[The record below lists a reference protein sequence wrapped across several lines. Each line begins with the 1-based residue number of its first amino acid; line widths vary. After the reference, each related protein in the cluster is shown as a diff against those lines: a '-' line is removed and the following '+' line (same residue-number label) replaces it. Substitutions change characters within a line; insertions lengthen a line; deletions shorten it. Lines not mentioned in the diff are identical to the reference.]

1 MADSNSRINRT
12 DEYREEHSLLAVPL
26 RGLIQFVLK
35 FRAVL
40 LVLMVLTAVFS
51 GIYAQQALKF
61 KNKRIDLINPKS
73 EWNQYWLD
81 YVAKFGSDDDLIIV
95 VDGETPEKIIQ
106 AVNETAAEIEKK
118 PELFYSLFYQ
128 FDDSVL
134 LSKALYFASDEE
146 LEDLNLFLMSHQD
159 VFHGNWDT
167 LTIDRILPQTVM
179 PLSGDQNQIPP
190 RMASNLRMAL
200 DRMVL
205 SLENALG
212 EKYQFVSPFPEIDI
226 SKGREQNRLP
236 AGKGSQPQSSLEQNS
251 MHDFRSRLN
260 TISSG
265 DLQSIFP
272 KNVNQRIS
280 VVQDETSGAEREIGD
295 IQSVAPFSAQ
305 NDLFQRQDE
314 QLKTVERNFSGNFI
328 SAAYSGDKNY
338 SGLAETDIYS
348 EPEVYSTV
356 PSVSMCPE
364 NSFSG
369 TIRSF
374 ERSSLGNYV
383 ANYPNFE
390 EGSGINVVSVP
401 ASPFQR
407 ALIHE
412 ETSVSVKNSLK
423 PFSENALEPA
433 PINPYYGSQVEM
445 PKEEIAENSQTAK
458 KSSYQGNSGDRI
470 SGNAFSGNELS
481 ENSFSENAVDRNG
494 SFEHSAVM
502 NQVSA
507 VNRGDSGVSPEEMT
521 LGTFL
526 SDSEQTAVNIP
537 SSNEPILPSGHDSH
551 IHYTWLTPNK
561 TAVMMVKMIEEENED
576 FARGTVGIDT
586 LRGILKKVQESNP
599 GTSLKLTG
607 LPVMENDEMRSSQNA
622 MGLATW
628 LSILGIAFL
637 YVFFFRQLRHPIL
650 AMIALFIGIGWS
662 MGFIMLFVGHLNIL
676 SISFAVILVGLG
688 IDFSIHYTLRYLQ
701 CRSQGD
707 DTYSALVRSIHE
719 IGPGILTGA
728 LTTAAAFFTAGAT
741 EFTGIAELGII
752 AGGGVLCCCFSA
764 LTFLPILI
772 MFMDKNRAAN
782 KIPKPRDPIFFHV
795 PPKVTFIFCVVCL
808 GGAVYGVP
816 KLYYDYNL
824 LNLQPEGLESVELEH
839 RLIEESKQSVWY
851 AISMSDNEQVLR
863 ERIEEFEK
871 LSSVERVEQLVTLI
885 PGENP
890 LVRQIHDVLLRTP
903 SDVAQSLYLTKEDAR
918 KLYQC
923 LETARQCLK
932 GKEEFTSYLERIQ
945 NLQEQLCE
953 MKLTVYFERMTQY
966 QRSLAEDLLAKLNA
980 LEKISSPEP
989 PTINDLP
996 KPYVERMVSEDGT
1009 YLLKI
1014 YGKGDLWDME
1024 NLETFVKEVRSVDP
1038 KATGN
1043 PLQTYECSLQMKK
1056 GYQDAAIYAL
1066 IIVFLLVFLDLR
1078 SIVDTMC
1085 TLFPIFMGLLC
1096 TFGIMGFFDIP
1107 LNAAN
1112 LIVLPLILGIG
1123 IDDGV
1128 HIIHDYRKFYRGGI
1142 YRISSSTSVSI
1153 ILTSLTTILSFG
1165 TLMLA
1170 QHRGLQ
1176 SLGLVLVIGTTCC
1189 WLSSLLLLPAI
1200 LNLFFTN
1207 RPISATENANPCSPE
1222 YSEAESWSSDEKNVS
1237 FSSARC
1243 SSVNVPHSGLPV
1255 AEETPERKLK
1265 ERMEIRAVDSGVGL
1279 VSTSPRIYGMAHLT
1293 TCECAHPVPGGAT
1306 CYAWNRD
1313 DLNSG
1318 KAA

>member
-1 MADSNSRINRT
+1 MSDPNSKTNRT
-12 DEYREEHSLLAVPL
+12 FESRKEHSLLAVPL
-26 RGLIQFVLK
+26 RGLIQFVLR
-35 FRAVL
+35 FPVVL
-40 LVLMVLTAVFS
+40 LILMVFVAVFS
-51 GIYAQQALKF
+51 GIYAKQSLKF

-81 YVAKFGSDDDLIIV
+81 YVDKFGSDDDLIIV
-95 VDGETPEKIIQ
+95 VDGDTPEKIIQ
-106 AVNETAAEIEKK
+106 AVNETAAEIEQK
-118 PELFYSLFYQ
+118 PDLFYSLFYQ
-128 FDDSVL
+128 FDDSAL
-134 LSKALYFASDEE
+134 LSKALYFASEEE
-146 LEDLNLFLMSHQD
+146 LADLNLFLMSHQD

-167 LTIDRILPQTVM
+167 LTIDRILPQTIM
-179 PLSGDQNQIPP
+179 PLSGDQQQIPP
-190 RMASNLRMAL
+190 RMASNLRLAL
-200 DRMVL
+200 ERMIF

-212 EKYQFVSPFPEIDI
+212 EEYQFVSPFPEIDI
-226 SKGREQNRLP
+226 SKGREENRLP
-236 AGKGSQPQSSLEQNS
+236 SGNASQPQANSSQSAIQN
-251 MHDFRSRLN
+251 FRSRLN
-260 TISSG
+260 TASARCGNSINIDRYAENFKRTGVLNPNIQGNPPTLGKDLDFYGSYAQGQTQNQQSYAQFQTQNQAFPDAGQNNGRYFASS
-265 DLQSIFP
+265 
-272 KNVNQRIS
+272 V
-280 VVQDETSGAEREIGD
+280 
-295 IQSVAPFSAQ
+295 
-305 NDLFQRQDE
+305 
-314 QLKTVERNFSGNFI
+314 
-328 SAAYSGDKNY
+328 
-338 SGLAETDIYS
+338 YS
-348 EPEVYSTV
+348 EEPTLVAVETEICSDPDPYSIAPSAFVYPES
-356 PSVSMCPE
+356 
-364 NSFSG
+364 SFSTG
-369 TIRSF
+369 NAF
-374 ERSSLGNYV
+374 ETCSLGNYV
-383 ANYPNFE
+383 ANYPNFAE
-390 EGSGINVVSVP
+390 NAETNAISVP
-401 ASPFQR
+401 LSPFQQ
-407 ALIHE
+407 ASAGLDGVDS
-412 ETSVSVKNSLK
+412 TPKTASLG

-433 PINPYYGSQVEM
+433 PINPYYGAQVEI
-445 PKEEIAENSQTAK
+445 PVAESGNQTFPGAENSRQISLPDAKSNGQTFAN
-458 KSSYQGNSGDRI
+458 GRNT
-470 SGNAFSGNELS
+470 E
-481 ENSFSENAVDRNG
+481 ENRP
-494 SFEHSAVM
+494 SA
-502 NQVSA
+502 SA
-507 VNRGDSGVSPEEMT
+507 RPVEDMT
-521 LGTFL
+521 LGAFL
-526 SDSEQTAVNIP
+526 NASEKTDVNLPTAE
-537 SSNEPILPSGHDSH
+537 EPILPAGHDSH

-561 TAVMMVKMIEEENED
+561 TAVMMVKMREEENED

-586 LRGILKKVQESNP
+586 LRTILARVQNANP

-662 MGFIMLFVGHLNIL
+662 MGFIMLSVGHLNIL

-701 CRSQGD
+701 RRSLGD
-707 DTYSALVRSIHE
+707 DTRTALIQSINE

-752 AGGGVLCCCFSA
+752 AGGGVLCCCLSA

-772 MFMDKNRAAN
+772 LLMDKNRNIN

-795 PPKVTFIFCVVCL
+795 PPKVTFIFCLACL
-808 GGAVYGVP
+808 GAALCGVP

-839 RLIEESKQSVWY
+839 RLIEESNQSVWY

-863 ERIEEFEK
+863 ERIEEFSK
-871 LSSVERVEQLVTLI
+871 LPSVERVEQLVTLI

-890 LVRQIHDVLLRTP
+890 LVRQIHDVLLKTP
-903 SDVAQSLYLTKEDAR
+903 SDVTQSPYLTKEDAR
-918 KLYQC
+918 KLYLC
-923 LETARQCLK
+923 LETARQCLN
-932 GKEEFTSYLERIQ
+932 GKVEFTPYLERIQ
-945 NLQEQLCE
+945 HLQEQLRN

-966 QRSLAEDLLAKLNA
+966 QRSLAEDLLAKFNA

-989 PTINDLP
+989 PTLNDLP
-996 KPYVERMVSEDGT
+996 KPYVERMLAEDGT

-1014 YGKGDLWDME
+1014 YGKGELWDME
-1024 NLETFVKEVRSVDP
+1024 NLETFVQEVRSVDP

-1056 GYQDAAIYAL
+1056 GYQDAALYSLA
-1066 IIVFLLVFLDLR
+1066 IVFLLVLLDLR
-1078 SIVDTMC
+1078 SVVDTMC
-1085 TLFPIFMGLLC
+1085 ALFPIFMGLIC
-1096 TFGIMGFFDIP
+1096 TFGIMGFFNIP

-1200 LNLFFTN
+1200 LNLFFTS
-1207 RPISATENANPCSPE
+1207 RPISTEEIATPNAPMRSETGKTSSRPQDETRDRAFSTRSELSTRPVESSTVFVAKAPIGRTQENRLTISSGE
-1222 YSEAESWSSDEKNVS
+1222 ESAEQTS
-1237 FSSARC
+1237 
-1243 SSVNVPHSGLPV
+1243 
-1255 AEETPERKLK
+1255 TP
-1265 ERMEIRAVDSGVGL
+1265 
-1279 VSTSPRIYGMAHLT
+1279 TSQILGMANFT
-1293 TCECAHPVPGGAT
+1293 TCECAHPVPGGTT

-1313 DLNSG
+1313 DLSSG

>member
-1 MADSNSRINRT
+1 MSDLNSRINRT
-12 DEYREEHSLLAVPL
+12 FESREEHSLLVAPL

-35 FRAVL
+35 FPAIL
-40 LVLMVLTAVFS
+40 LVLMILVAVFS
-51 GIYAQQALKF
+51 GLYAKQELKF

-81 YVAKFGSDDDLIIV
+81 YVDKFGSNDDLIIV

-118 PELFYSLFYQ
+118 PNLFYSLFYQ
-128 FDDSVL
+128 FDDSAL
-134 LSKALYFASDEE
+134 LSKALYFASEEE
-146 LEDLNLFLMSHQD
+146 LTDLNLFLMSHQD

-167 LTIDRILPQTVM
+167 LTIDRILPQTIA
-179 PLSGDQNQIPP
+179 PLSGDQQQIPP
-190 RMASNLRMAL
+190 RMASNLRLAL
-200 DRMVL
+200 ERMIF

-226 SKGREQNRLP
+226 SKGREENRLP
-236 AGKGSQPQSSLEQNS
+236 SSNISQPQTSSQNIIQK
-251 MHDFRSRLN
+251 FRSNLDVN
-260 TISSG
+260 SG
-265 DLQSIFP
+265 
-272 KNVNQRIS
+272 KS
-280 VVQDETSGAEREIGD
+280 VYRDGYSKQ
-295 IQSVAPFSAQ
+295 IQTFDYP
-305 NDLFQRQDE
+305 N
-314 QLKTVERNFSGNFI
+314 SGNDPTIKKDFGFSKVSSSSQAFQNVTPNI
-328 SAAYSGDKNY
+328 GRYFTPSACSEEKNNHI
-338 SGLAETDIYS
+338 AMETEICS
-348 EPEVYSTV
+348 EPDVYSNTSSTLIY
-356 PSVSMCPE
+356 PANS
-364 NSFSG
+364 SFSNG
-369 TIRSF
+369 NAIETC
-374 ERSSLGNYV
+374 SLGNYV
-383 ANYPNFE
+383 ANYPNFTE
-390 EGSGINVVSVP
+390 NSETNANVISVP
-401 ASPFQR
+401 ISPFQQ
-407 ALIHE
+407 A
-412 ETSVSVKNSLK
+412 SAGSDNVNSAKKPASLG

-433 PINPYYGSQVEM
+433 PINPYYGAQAEIPVVKNDKQTFPNALNMGENGKPDSAASF
-445 PKEEIAENSQTAK
+445 EEAT
-458 KSSYQGNSGDRI
+458 
-470 SGNAFSGNELS
+470 L
-481 ENSFSENAVDRNG
+481 G
-494 SFEHSAVM
+494 SFLNDPAKT
-502 NQVSA
+502 NA
-507 VNRGDSGVSPEEMT
+507 
-521 LGTFL
+521 
-526 SDSEQTAVNIP
+526 NIP
-537 SSNEPILPSGHDSH
+537 TAEEPIFPFGHDSH

-561 TAVMMVKMIEEENED
+561 TAIMMVKMREEENEE

-586 LRGILKKVQESNP
+586 LREILENVQNANP

-607 LPVMENDEMRSSQNA
+607 LPVMENDEMRSSQDA
-622 MGLATW
+622 MGVATW

-637 YVFFFRQLRHPIL
+637 YIFFFRQLRHPIL

-662 MGFIMLFVGHLNIL
+662 MGFIMLFVGRLNIL

-701 CRSQGD
+701 RRSQGD
-707 DTYSALVRSIHE
+707 DTRKALIQSINE
-719 IGPGILTGA
+719 VGPGILTGA

-772 MFMDKNRAAN
+772 LYMDKNRDIS

-795 PPKVTFIFCVVCL
+795 QPKVTFVFCLTCL
-808 GGAVYGVP
+808 GFAACGVP

-824 LNLQPEGLESVELEH
+824 LNLQPKGLESVELEH
-839 RLIEESKQSVWY
+839 RLIEESNQSVWY

-863 ERIEEFEK
+863 ERIEEFSK
-871 LSSVERVEQLVTLI
+871 LPSVERVEQLVTLI

-890 LVRQIHDVLLRTP
+890 LVRQIHDVLLKTP
-903 SDVAQSLYLTKEDAR
+903 TDVTQSPYLTKEDAR
-918 KLYQC
+918 KLYLC
-923 LETARQCLK
+923 LETARQCLN
-932 GKEEFTSYLERIQ
+932 GKAEFTPYLERIQ
-945 NLQEQLCE
+945 RLQEQLRN
-953 MKLTVYFERMTQY
+953 MKLTVYFERMTRY
-966 QRSLAEDLLAKLNA
+966 QRSLAEDLLAKFNA

-989 PTINDLP
+989 PTLNDLP
-996 KPYVERMVSEDGT
+996 KPYVERMLSEDGT

-1014 YGKGDLWDME
+1014 YGKGELWDME
-1024 NLETFVKEVRSVDP
+1024 NLETFVQEVRSVDP

-1056 GYQDAAIYAL
+1056 GYQDAAVYAL
-1066 IIVFLLVFLDLR
+1066 VIVFLLVLLDLR
-1078 SIVDTMC
+1078 SIIDTMC
-1085 TLFPIFMGLLC
+1085 ALFPIFMGLIC
-1096 TFGIMGFFDIP
+1096 TFGIMGFFNIP

-1200 LNLFFTN
+1200 LNLFFN
-1207 RPISATENANPCSPE
+1207 SRPISTQEVTPPNVSIHPQTGKLSAHEKNAPQAYAARS
-1222 YSEAESWSSDEKNVS
+1222 AESSITPAAEISTERQNTTKTHSVEDSAEQTATPTSRSLETVS
-1237 FSSARC
+1237 F
-1243 SSVNVPHSGLPV
+1243 
-1255 AEETPERKLK
+1255 
-1265 ERMEIRAVDSGVGL
+1265 
-1279 VSTSPRIYGMAHLT
+1279 T
-1293 TCECAHPVPGGAT
+1293 TCECAHPIPGGT
-1306 CYAWNRD
+1306 TRYTWNRD
-1313 DLNSG
+1313 DLSSG